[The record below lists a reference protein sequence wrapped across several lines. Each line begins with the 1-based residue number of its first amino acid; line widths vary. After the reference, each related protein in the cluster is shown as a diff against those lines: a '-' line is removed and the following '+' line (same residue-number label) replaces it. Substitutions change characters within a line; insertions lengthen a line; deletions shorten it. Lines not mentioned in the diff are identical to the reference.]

1 MSTWSFIGGETG
13 NINHLGGS
21 GVGLYGS
28 AFGQSVNVGSYQDS
42 TWITNSAGTA
52 QGPQLDNVKY
62 THPSS
67 GSINGAA
74 SVLLTQIPNY
84 LATIQARFNH
94 SSAIKTQN
102 VKLRIFDR
110 SNINNDPSGVTCK
123 VAEIAHV
130 DTAQTNNGSG
140 SSTWN
145 TPHGSAVVVTL
156 TASPGQSGYRPNG
169 ANTQDMNHDWYL
181 ALSASPDSI
190 GSKVQFAAYI
200 EAEYL

>member
-1 MSTWSFIGGETG
+1 MSQFYFNAGEG
-13 NINHLGGS
+13 FNINNLSGS
-21 GVGLYGS
+21 GLAFMGS
-28 AFGQSVNVGSYQDS
+28 SFGQSVNVNSYQDT

-52 QGPQLDNVKY
+52 QGPQVDNVKW
-62 THPSS
+62 THASS

-84 LATIQARFNH
+84 LSTLNIRFNH

-110 SNINNDPSGVTCK
+110 SNINNNPSGVTCK
-123 VAEIAHV
+123 VAEVVHP

-140 SSTWN
+140 NSTW
-145 TPHGSAVVVTL
+145 TTVYGSAVVLTL
-156 TASPGQSGYRPNG
+156 TSSPGQSGYRPNG
-169 ANTQDMNHDWYL
+169 SNTQDMNHDWYTI
-181 ALSASPDSI
+181 LSASPDSI
-190 GSKVQFAAYI
+190 GSKTFGLYV